1 VLTKLRQTVSVSQSN
16 GVGRAQATRIALL
29 TAAREVFTEAGYA
42 DANITDIVDRAAS
55 SVGSL
60 YHHFGGKQD
69 LYIALYDDYQHRQQH
84 RAARAFRAALATGE
98 DDALQLFIASTR
110 AYLEGCWEERQLARL
125 FLSGGGP
132 PGFELLTRRRF
143 RHWLSTNMALLDEHS
158 NPLSDAL
165 VLVLTTVASEA
176 GREVAVQPSKAK
188 AKAFIDEIIE
198 IMGRLYVAR

>member
-16 GVGRAQATRIALL
+16 GAGRAQATRIALL

-110 AYLEGCWEERQLARL
+110 QHVRVTGECRGCR
-125 FLSGGGP
+125 P
-132 PGFELLTRRRF
+132 
-143 RHWLSTNMALLDEHS
+143 
-158 NPLSDAL
+158 
-165 VLVLTTVASEA
+165 
-176 GREVAVQPSKAK
+176 
-188 AKAFIDEIIE
+188 
-198 IMGRLYVAR
+198 